1 MQETNTLFPA
11 REIWFEKGRQILCF
25 QPLRQLAASEQN
37 LLGKKTEQSQSW
49 EMLSWEKF
57 DQDGKMEIVSGMIV
71 CQNLEKWELFWF

>member
-1 MQETNTLFPA
+1 MC
-11 REIWFEKGRQILCF
+11 RRQILCF

-37 LLGKKTEQSQSW
+37 LPGKKTDQSQSW

-71 CQNLEKWELFWF
+71 CQNLEKWELF